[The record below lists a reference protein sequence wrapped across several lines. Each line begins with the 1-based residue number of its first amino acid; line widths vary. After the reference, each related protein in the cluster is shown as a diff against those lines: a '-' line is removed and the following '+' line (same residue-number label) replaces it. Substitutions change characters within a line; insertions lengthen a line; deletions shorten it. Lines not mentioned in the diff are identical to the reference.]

1 MKKIVIAPDSFKG
14 TLSSLEVCNLVK
26 KSLLEERDDLE
37 IIEVP
42 IADGGEGMTESFM
55 CAIEGSEKVELKAK
69 SPLGRDIDVYYGIV
83 YGDTA
88 VIEMAMAS
96 GITIEKENDAMRA
109 STYGTG
115 QLIKHALEK
124 GIRKFFLGI
133 GGSATTDGGIGCVA
147 ALGGKFFDKYGNEV
161 PLCGE
166 GLTLIENIDLSGLDE
181 RIKESEITV
190 LCDVKNPLYGKNGA
204 AYIFGPQKGANE
216 KQVEHLDAGL
226 KNLADISAEYL
237 GKDYSQYE
245 GTGAAGGLGFALIA
259 FLGGTL
265 KGGIDHIL
273 DMLSFDEK
281 VKDADLVITGEGKMD
296 YQSLMGKLPF
306 GVAKRCAHTKV
317 AAIVGLNTADEKQI
331 ADLGIVQVVET
342 NFAHLPFEQVKAT
355 AKEDL
360 MAAAK
365 RIVL

>member
-14 TLSSLEVCNLVK
+14 TLSSLQVCNIVK
-26 KSLLEERDDLE
+26 ESLLEERDDLE

-55 CAIEGSEKVELKAK
+55 CAFPGSEKIELIAK
-69 SPLGRDIDVYYGIV
+69 SPLGRDIEVYYAIV
-83 YGDTA
+83 SGDTA

-96 GITIEKENDAMRA
+96 GITIEKQNDAMMA

-115 QLIKHALEK
+115 QIIKDALDK

-133 GGSATTDGGIGCVA
+133 GGSATTDGGIGCTA
-147 ALGGKFFDKYGNEV
+147 ALGGKFMDKDGKEV
-161 PLCGE
+161 SLCGQ
-166 GLTLIENIDLSGLDE
+166 GLADIAVIDLSDLDS
-181 RIKESEITV
+181 RIKDSEITV

-204 AYIFGPQKGANE
+204 AYIFGPQKGASE
-216 KQVEHLDAGL
+216 KQVEALDAGL

-237 GKDYSQYE
+237 GKDFSQCE

-259 FLGGTL
+259 FLGGKL

-273 DMLSFDEK
+273 DMLDFDEK

-317 AAIVGLNTADEKQI
+317 VAVVGLNTADEKQI
-331 ADLGIVQVVET
+331 ADLGISQVVET
-342 NFAHLPFEQVKAT
+342 NPLHRPFEQVKAT

-360 MAAAK
+360 LIAAK
-365 RIVL
+365 KIII

>member
-37 IIEVP
+37 ITELP

-55 CAIEGSEKVELKAK
+55 CAFPDSEKTELKAK
-69 SPLGRDIDVYYGIV
+69 SPLGRDIDVYYAIV
-83 YGDTA
+83 SKDTA

-115 QLIKHALEK
+115 QLIKDALDK
-124 GIRKFFLGI
+124 GIRKFVLGI
-133 GGSATTDGGIGCVA
+133 GGSATTDGGIGCIA
-147 ALGGKFFDKYGNEV
+147 ALGGRFIDKGGKEV
-161 PLCGE
+161 ALCGE
-166 GLTLIENIDLSGLDE
+166 GLSDIASIDLSTLDE

-190 LCDVKNPLYGKNGA
+190 LCDVKNPLYGKKGA
-204 AYIFGPQKGANE
+204 AYIFGPQKGASE
-216 KQVEHLDAGL
+216 KQVEILDAGL

-237 GKDYSQYE
+237 GKDFSLIE

-259 FLGGTL
+259 FLGGRL

-296 YQSLMGKLPF
+296 SQSLMGKLPF
-306 GVAKRCAHTKV
+306 GVAKRCAHTRV
-317 AAIVGLNTADEKQI
+317 AAIVGLNTADEKLI
-331 ADLGIVQVVET
+331 EELGIDQVVET
-342 NFAHLPFEQVKAT
+342 NPKHLPFEQIKAT

-360 MAAAK
+360 IVAAK
-365 RIVL
+365 RIIL

>member
-1 MKKIVIAPDSFKG
+1 MKKIVVAPDSFKG
-14 TLSSLEVCNLVK
+14 TLSSLEVCNIVK
-26 KSLLEERDDLE
+26 ASLLEERNDLE

-55 CAIEGSEKVELKAK
+55 CAMTDSEKIELKAK
-69 SPLGRDIDVYYGIV
+69 SPLGRDIDVYYAIV
-83 YGDTA
+83 SGDTA

-96 GITIEKENDAMRA
+96 GITIEKENDAMKA

-115 QLIKHALEK
+115 QIIKDALDK

-133 GGSATTDGGIGCVA
+133 GGSATTDGGIGCTA
-147 ALGGKFFDKYGNEV
+147 ALGGKFLDKDGNEV
-161 PLCGE
+161 ALCGE
-166 GLTLIENIDLSGLDE
+166 GLSDIVSIDLSGLDE
-181 RIKESEITV
+181 RIKDCDITV

-204 AYIFGPQKGANE
+204 AYIFGPQKGASE
-216 KQVEHLDAGL
+216 KQVEILDSGL

-237 GKDYSQYE
+237 KKDLSQLE
-245 GTGAAGGLGFALIA
+245 GTGAAGGLGFALVA
-259 FLGGTL
+259 FLGGEL

-296 YQSLMGKLPF
+296 SQSLMGKLPF
-306 GVAKRCAHTKV
+306 GVAKRCKHTRV
-317 AAIVGLNTADEKQI
+317 AAIVGLNVADEKLI
-331 ADLGIVQVVET
+331 DELGISQVVET
-342 NFAHLPFEQVKAT
+342 NPEHLPFERVKDT

-360 MAAAK
+360 MKAAK
-365 RIVL
+365 KIIL